1 MELKHD
7 SNGFLLGDRLS
18 AEDITGRLD
27 DIRDELRALRSDL
40 SESRAGS
47 GVKPPPSGA
56 LEGASSIAPTV
67 SPQRS
72 ESGIKSEAHSS
83 EVVIKIDRPAAPATP
98 PDRREPGRY
107 VYKSVETEK
116 SAETQTSTLEE
127 RSRDSVQ
134 VLPVQIPQSA
144 EPEATLQAPKAD
156 VAARTDTATPQ
167 RERDTNGR
175 FTAPGKTVSPERA
188 LRSDLSESRAGSGRD
203 ANGRFVPAE
212 NAAASA
218 DSDDESSLL
227 SRSIDGIGS
236 KLSEAVQ
243 AVGSGT
249 EEADPAVK
257 AFNEVA
263 QPLSRG
269 FGKIMGDGSDR
280 KQERWYRRFWMM
292 MRGTR
297 REGREEGKQQRRIL
311 KNIERKPVGGGGGPM
326 LWRGIM
332 LLLAPITGMLS
343 LLGGLPIALA
353 GAVIAGLKGLLTAL
367 GMGGIAR
374 RMTIPGSGR
383 SAPQR
388 GGGGQAG
395 RTAARA
401 GSAAARSAGQGG
413 AQQRGGPSP
422 SRGGRIAGALKAGG
436 RRIPGIGALLG
447 LGFMASDV
455 VASERSDASREEKDA
470 TTGRAI
476 GGGLGGIG
484 GMAGG
489 AAAGAALGSVVPVIG
504 TAIGGIVGG
513 LAGAYFGGNAG
524 EAIGETVGGWVTDLR
539 KSNLVSSLS
548 QRWEYA
554 TTFMS
559 SVWSQTSEGMAERW
573 EYAST
578 FASSLWSQASEGV
591 AERWSATTEAVRGLW
606 DSSTARFNSVW
617 ESLSGSLAERWASV
631 TDDMKGVWG
640 SAVSIAAEGWST
652 LTDAMG
658 GVNDWIAEKTG
669 IDIGQSTRDAGEWIS
684 GRATESAEWVAG
696 HASESAEWVSG
707 RAAQSAGWVADRAE
721 VAADRIEN
729 ATSWIGGRIS
739 EGTSWVGEKTGVTS
753 AINTVRNAH
762 NEASAMPALT
772 QAMADAGITN
782 PNEQAAFMGQMHHE
796 SGGFRTMEES
806 FNYSSA
812 DRIMAVS
819 RTARN
824 QGPEAVEAAMAQGPE
839 AIAELMYGGRM
850 GNTEPGDGHR
860 YRGRGFTQLTGRDNY
875 TAASEALGIDLVNNP
890 DMAADPEVAAK
901 VATWYWQNRGGLSE
915 AAQRGDTR
923 EVTRLINGGHN
934 GLEDREAQTNRFLA
948 SAQAGEFSVTPRSE
962 ERAVESIASV
972 QENTASPSIPTS
984 SEPINA
990 SLTTPDGSGS
1000 DAALSQG
1007 SPGSIATVRTD
1018 HLSAMGLATRSPAL
1032 GVSTPAPISIPSLRV
1047 PPVNEAPT
1055 VSVPLASSGERPN
1068 GQQSSRAPQDVSRD
1082 LGDRRIAHIVTGSY
1096 SGMG

>member
-236 KLSEAVQ
+236 KLGDAVQ

-269 FGKIMGDGSDR
+269 FGKIMGSGSDR
-280 KQERWYRRFWMM
+280 KQERWYRRFWTM

-297 REGREEGKQQRRIL
+297 REDREEGKQQRRIL
-311 KNIERKPVGGGGGPM
+311 KNIERKPTGGGGGSM

-332 LLLAPITGMLS
+332 LLLAPLTGMLS

-367 GMGGIAR
+367 GLGKIAR

-383 SAPQR
+383 STSQR
-388 GGGGQAG
+388 GGSARGG
-395 RTAARA
+395 AARA
-401 GSAAARSAGQGG
+401 AAGVGLGQ
-413 AQQRGGPSP
+413 QQRGGSTRTGPAPAS
-422 SRGGRIAGALKAGG
+422 SGGGGAGRFLKGG
-436 RRIPGIGALLG
+436 IRKIPGIGALLG

-455 VASERSDASREEKDA
+455 AASEGSNASRAEKDV
-470 TTGRAI
+470 TTGRAV

-489 AAAGAALGSVVPVIG
+489 AAAGAAIGSVVPVVG
-504 TAIGGIVGG
+504 TVIGGIIGG
-513 LAGAYFGGNAG
+513 IAGSYFGGNAG
-524 EAIGETVGGWVTDLR
+524 EAVGEEMGGWVTDLR

-559 SVWSQTSEGMAERW
+559 SLWSQTSEGIAARW
-573 EYAST
+573 EYTST
-578 FASSLWSQASEGV
+578 LVSSLWSQASEGV
-591 AERWSATTEAVRGLW
+591 SARWNVAADAFQGLW
-606 DSSTARFNSVW
+606 DSSTAKFNSTW
-617 ESLSGSLAERWASV
+617 ESLSGSIAERWASV
-631 TDDMKGVWG
+631 TDEMKGVWSG
-640 SAVSIAAEGWST
+640 AVSIAAEGWST
-652 LTDAMG
+652 LTDALG

-669 IDIGQSTRDAGEWIS
+669 VDIGQATRDAGEWVS
-684 GRATESAEWVAG
+684 ERATESTEWVAG
-696 HASESAEWVSG
+696 
-707 RAAQSAGWVADRAE
+707 RAE
-721 VAADRIEN
+721 AAADRVVES
-729 ATSWIGGRIS
+729 TSWLGSKIS
-739 EGTSWVGEKTGVTS
+739 AGASWVGEKSGVS
-753 AINTVRNAH
+753 AAVGAVRNAH
-762 NEASAMPALT
+762 NEASATPALT
-772 QAMADAGITN
+772 QAMADAGITDA
-782 PNEQAAFMGQMHHE
+782 NEQAAFMGQMHHE

-984 SEPINA
+984 NEPINA